1 MAASHAACDYGECC
15 VCKLPTPGADLQI
28 GLISREPKEKDL
40 VTTPTKALRNSN
52 RASELASFR
61 LKEYLLISINLAL
74 ALLGISGCEKSATM
88 SVTTDNPPRITLSGG
103 ARFDWLEVRGP
114 LPEKLDDQ
122 GPAVIWKI
130 VPEDTP
136 PPLSDV
142 PPIVY
147 KEVPKG
153 FRQAE
158 PKTGVAPDLNEGGI
172 YSITVVTRG
181 PNNPRRTMII
191 RNGKAEEFHP
201 EDYKVDTSGVS
212 SYLPRKV
219 DKPAGTGR
227 IHFVPLDYTPA
238 ILAQLKDYYKQKY
251 GLAIEVEPQL
261 ETNSSKT
268 YDVRTGQHVA
278 ELLVGALKEKYPNRG
293 NDVYIG
299 FIPQDMYI
307 KGQPSRFA
315 YNFIDDGYA
324 VVSDARLAVF
334 ADENVQKAR
343 LRKVV
348 SRIIGTLYYNLPLSE
363 DSRSVLYKGL
373 RGPDD
378 LDRMSEDF

>member
-1 MAASHAACDYGECC
+1 
-15 VCKLPTPGADLQI
+15 VKTV
-28 GLISREPKEKDL
+28 PKG
-40 VTTPTKALRNSN
+40 LRNSH
-52 RASELASFR
+52 SVLELPSFR
-61 LKEYLLISINLAL
+61 RKQYWLISFSLAL
-74 ALLGISGCEKSATM
+74 ALCGISGCEKSATM
-88 SVTTDNPPRITLSGG
+88 SVTTDNPPRIMLSGDTP
-103 ARFDWLEVRGP
+103 FDWLEVRGP

-122 GPAVIWKI
+122 GPSIIWKI

-158 PKTGVAPDLNEGGI
+158 PKTGVAPDLTEGGI

-181 PNNPRRTMII
+181 PNNPRQTIII

-201 EDYKVDTSGVS
+201 EDRKVDTSGVS
-212 SYLPRKV
+212 SYIPRKV
-219 DKPAGTGR
+219 DKPAGAGR
-227 IHFVPLDYTPA
+227 IHFVPLSYPPA

-251 GLAIEVEPQL
+251 DLAIDVEPEL
-261 ETNSSKT
+261 RTDFSKT
-268 YDVRTGQHVA
+268 YDVQTGQHVA
-278 ELLVGALKEKYPNRG
+278 EMLVRALKEKYPDRG

-307 KGQPSRFA
+307 KGQTARFA
-315 YNFIDDGYA
+315 YNFIDGGYG

-334 ADENVQKAR
+334 ADEDVQKAR

-348 SRIIGTLYYNLPLSE
+348 SRTVGILYYNLPPSE
-363 DSRSVLYKGL
+363 DNRSVLYKGL

>member
-1 MAASHAACDYGECC
+1 
-15 VCKLPTPGADLQI
+15 
-28 GLISREPKEKDL
+28 
-40 VTTPTKALRNSN
+40 
-52 RASELASFR
+52 
-61 LKEYLLISINLAL
+61 
-74 ALLGISGCEKSATM
+74 M
-88 SVTTDNPPRITLSGG
+88 SVTTDNPPRITLSGD

-114 LPEKLDDQ
+114 LPEKSDDQ
-122 GPAVIWKI
+122 GPSIIWKI

-136 PPLSDV
+136 PALSDV
-142 PPIVY
+142 PTIVY
-147 KEVPKG
+147 REVPKG

-158 PKTGVAPDLNEGGI
+158 PKTGVAPELNEGGI

-181 PNNPRRTMII
+181 STHPRQTIII
-191 RNGKAEEFHP
+191 RNGKAEEFRAQ
-201 EDYKVDTSGVS
+201 DYKVDTSGVS
-212 SYLPRKV
+212 SYVPRKV
-219 DKPAGTGR
+219 DKPAGAGR
-227 IHFVPLDYTPA
+227 IHFVPLRYAPA

-251 GLAIEVEPQL
+251 DLAIEIEPEL
-261 ETNSSKT
+261 ETDFSKT

-278 ELLVGALKEKYPNRG
+278 EVLVAALKEKYPDRG

-307 KGQPSRFA
+307 KGQTSGFA
-315 YNFIDDGYA
+315 YNFIDGGYA
-324 VVSDARLAVF
+324 VVSDARLATF

-348 SRIIGTLYYNLPLSE
+348 SRTIGTLYYNLPPSE

-378 LDRMSEDF
+378 LDRMSEEF